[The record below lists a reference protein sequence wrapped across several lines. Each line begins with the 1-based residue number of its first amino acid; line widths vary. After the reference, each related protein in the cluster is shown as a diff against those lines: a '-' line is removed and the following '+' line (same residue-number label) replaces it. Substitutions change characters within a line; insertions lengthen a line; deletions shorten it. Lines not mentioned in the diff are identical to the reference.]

1 VEVANGSG
9 ITQMAT
15 ENYTLGYG
23 ESSMEWMESR
33 TAEGHGAF
41 LLPYLKPGMR
51 LLDCGCGPGTLTIG
65 FARHVA
71 PAEAIGIDRDSMQ
84 FTAIAAEAQREQV
97 SNLRFEAGDI
107 YALPYADQSFD
118 VVFGSAV
125 LGSVANAAAVVT
137 EMIRVL
143 KTGGIIALKEFDHGA
158 DIIWPQT
165 PTIARSIEL
174 YHRLRAENGHEPHAG
189 RRLKEFL
196 TTNGCHVEYLNAY
209 FDQQTESN
217 ELQTY
222 IDRNNGLH
230 REILGPQYCK
240 LGWCTPEDI
249 DVIVSEWREFA
260 ANPAAIYLAG
270 WLEAIGVKE

>member
-1 VEVANGSG
+1 
-9 ITQMAT
+9 MAT

-23 ESSMEWMESR
+23 GSSMEWMESR
-33 TAEGHGAF
+33 IADGHGAF

-71 PAEAIGIDRDSMQ
+71 PAEAIGIDRESTQ
-84 FTAIAAEAQREQV
+84 FAVIAAEAQREKV

-107 YALPYADQSFD
+107 YALPFADQSFD

-125 LGSVANAAAVVT
+125 LGSVADADGVVR
-137 EMIRVL
+137 EMTRVL

-189 RRLKEFL
+189 RRLKEFI
-196 TTNGCHVEYLNAY
+196 TTHGCHVEYVNAY

-217 ELQTY
+217 DLKTY

-249 DVIVSEWREFA
+249 DAIVSEWREFA
-260 ANPAAIYLAG
+260 DNPTAIYLAA